1 MSVLERLTR
10 GGETTVVRPLR
21 GKKRELEDLR
31 KKKNTECKGGNSYR
45 DSRNLQINRVL

>member
-1 MSVLERLTR
+1 MGVLERLTR

-31 KKKNTECKGGNSYR
+31 KKKKYR
-45 DSRNLQINRVL
+45 M